1 MSTKLVCPFK
11 NEPVYYNSLSTEQE
25 LWLNQNVYGV
35 IYKITN
41 TINNKSYIGRRKCIK
56 NKLSS
61 LHNYWGSGL
70 YIKNAIKKH
79 GKENFIKE
87 YLDFAMSDE
96 ELDKLE
102 ILYIKE
108 FNTYKNGYNQTIGGE
123 HFRGEFS
130 NNESRKQK
138 ISNWSKEFWSNEE
151 NHKTAIEKRTGRKNS
166 KSTKEL
172 MSASAK
178 KSWTEERRR
187 KASESGNYSRT
198 YTPEQIEHNRQVHKG
213 KVHVND
219 GKTTISIKV
228 EELETYLSN
237 GWKRGNHKVVSSESK
252 KRMSEAA
259 KNRKPTTKGKKM
271 IHKDNIRK
279 YVLPCDLQKF
289 LDDGWLLGPVK

>member
-1 MSTKLVCPFK
+1 MSTELVCPFK
-11 NEPVYYNSLSTEQE
+11 NEIIYSDSLSTEQE
-25 LWLNQNVYGV
+25 LWFNQNVYGV

-56 NKLSS
+56 NKLGL
-61 LHNYWGSGL
+61 LHGYWGSGS
-70 YIKNAIKKH
+70 YIKNAIKKY

-102 ILYIKE
+102 ILYIEK
-108 FNTYKNGYNQTIGGE
+108 FGTYKNGYNQTVGGE
-123 HFRGEFS
+123 HFRGE
-130 NNESRKQK
+130 
-138 ISNWSKEFWSNEE
+138 ISNIKSIREKQSAWSKRFWSVQE
-151 NHKTAIEKRTGRKNS
+151 NHDILIQKRTGRKNS
-166 KSTKEL
+166 DATKML
-172 MSASAK
+172 MSESAK
-178 KSWTEERRR
+178 KSWTDERRK
-187 KASESGNYSRT
+187 KASESGNYIHLLPPESRKSQIQKIT
-198 YTPEQIEHNRQVHKG
+198 GSKWVTNDVEQFYIKPCEIEH
-213 KVHVND
+213 
-219 GKTTISIKV
+219 
-228 EELETYLSN
+228 YLSK
-237 GWKRGNHKVVSSESK
+237 GFHLGKLKVSDEAK

>member
-1 MSTKLVCPFK
+1 MSTELVCPFE
-11 NEPVYYNSLSTEQE
+11 NEIIYSDSLSTKQE

-56 NKLSS
+56 NKLGL
-61 LHNYWGSGL
+61 LHGYWGSGT
-70 YIKNAIKKH
+70 YIKNAIRKY

-102 ILYIKE
+102 ILYIEK
-108 FNTYKNGYNQTIGGE
+108 FCTYKNGYNQTIGGE
-123 HFRGEFS
+123 HFRGEIPNIKS
-130 NNESRKQK
+130 IREKQ
-138 ISNWSKEFWSNEE
+138 SAWSKRFWSVPE
-151 NHKTAIEKRTGRKNS
+151 NHDRQVQKRTGRRNS
-166 KSTKEL
+166 ESTKML
-172 MSASAK
+172 MSEAAK
-178 KSWTEERRR
+178 KSWTDERRK
-187 KASESGNYSRT
+187 KASESGNYIHLLPPESRKSQIQKIT
-198 YTPEQIEHNRQVHKG
+198 GSKWVTNDVEQFYVKPYEIEH
-213 KVHVND
+213 
-219 GKTTISIKV
+219 
-228 EELETYLSN
+228 YLSN
-237 GWKRGNHKVVSSESK
+237 GFHLGKLKVSNETK

-289 LDDGWLLGPVK
+289 LDDGWLLGPVG

>member
-1 MSTKLVCPFK
+1 MSTELVCPFK
-11 NEPVYYNSLSTEQE
+11 NEIIYSDSLSTEQE

-56 NKLSS
+56 NKLGL
-61 LHNYWGSGL
+61 LHRYWGSGS
-70 YIKNAIKKH
+70 YIKNAIKKY

-102 ILYIKE
+102 ILYIEK
-108 FNTYKNGYNQTIGGE
+108 FGTYKNGYNQTVGGE
-123 HFRGEFS
+123 HFRGE
-130 NNESRKQK
+130 
-138 ISNWSKEFWSNEE
+138 ISNIKSIREKQSAWSKRFWSVQE
-151 NHKTAIEKRTGRKNS
+151 NHDSLIQKRTGRKNS
-166 KSTKEL
+166 DATKML
-172 MSASAK
+172 MSESAK
-178 KSWTEERRR
+178 KSWTDERRK
-187 KASESGNYSRT
+187 KASESGNYIHLLPPESRKSQIQKIT
-198 YTPEQIEHNRQVHKG
+198 GSKWVTNDVEQFYIKPYEIEH
-213 KVHVND
+213 
-219 GKTTISIKV
+219 
-228 EELETYLSN
+228 YLSK
-237 GWKRGNHKVVSSESK
+237 GFHLGKLKVSDEAK

>member
-1 MSTKLVCPFK
+1 MSTELVCPFK
-11 NEPVYYNSLSTEQE
+11 NEIIYSDSLSTEQE

-56 NKLSS
+56 NKLGL
-61 LHNYWGSGL
+61 LHRYWGSGS
-70 YIKNAIKKH
+70 YIKNAIKKY

-102 ILYIKE
+102 ILYIEK
-108 FNTYKNGYNQTIGGE
+108 FGTYKNGYNQTVGGE
-123 HFRGEFS
+123 HFRGE
-130 NNESRKQK
+130 
-138 ISNWSKEFWSNEE
+138 ISNIKSIREKQSAWSKRFWSVQE
-151 NHKTAIEKRTGRKNS
+151 NHDSLIQKRTGRKNS
-166 KSTKEL
+166 DATKML
-172 MSASAK
+172 MSESAK
-178 KSWTEERRR
+178 KSWTDERRK
-187 KASESGNYSRT
+187 KASESGNYIHLLPPESRKSQIQKIT
-198 YTPEQIEHNRQVHKG
+198 GSKWVTNDVEQFYIKPYEIEY
-213 KVHVND
+213 
-219 GKTTISIKV
+219 
-228 EELETYLSN
+228 YLSK
-237 GWKRGNHKVVSSESK
+237 GFHLGKLKVSDEAK

>member
-1 MSTKLVCPFK
+1 MSTELVCPFK
-11 NEPVYYNSLSTEQE
+11 NEIIYSDSLSTEQE

-56 NKLSS
+56 NKLGL
-61 LHNYWGSGL
+61 LHRYWGSGS
-70 YIKNAIKKH
+70 YIKNAIKKY

-102 ILYIKE
+102 ILYIEK
-108 FNTYKNGYNQTIGGE
+108 FGTYKNGYNQTVGGE
-123 HFRGEFS
+123 HFRGE
-130 NNESRKQK
+130 
-138 ISNWSKEFWSNEE
+138 ISNIKSIREKQSAWSKRFWSVQE
-151 NHKTAIEKRTGRKNS
+151 NHDILIQKRTGRKNS
-166 KSTKEL
+166 DATKML
-172 MSASAK
+172 MSESAK
-178 KSWTEERRR
+178 KSWTDERRK
-187 KASESGNYSRT
+187 KASESGNYIHLLPPESRKSQIQKIT
-198 YTPEQIEHNRQVHKG
+198 GSKWVTNDVEQFYIKPCEIEH
-213 KVHVND
+213 
-219 GKTTISIKV
+219 
-228 EELETYLSN
+228 YLSK
-237 GWKRGNHKVVSSESK
+237 GFHLGKLKVSDEAK

>member
-1 MSTKLVCPFK
+1 MSTELVCPFK
-11 NEPVYYNSLSTEQE
+11 NEIIYSDSLSTEQE

-56 NKLSS
+56 NKLGL
-61 LHNYWGSGL
+61 LHRYWGSGS
-70 YIKNAIKKH
+70 YIKNAIKKY

-102 ILYIKE
+102 ILYIEK
-108 FNTYKNGYNQTIGGE
+108 FGTYKNGYNQTVGGE
-123 HFRGEFS
+123 HFRGE
-130 NNESRKQK
+130 
-138 ISNWSKEFWSNEE
+138 ISNIKSIREKQSAWSKRFWSVQE
-151 NHKTAIEKRTGRKNS
+151 NHDSLVQKRTGRKNS
-166 KSTKEL
+166 DATKML
-172 MSASAK
+172 MSESAK
-178 KSWTEERRR
+178 KSWTDERRK
-187 KASESGNYSRT
+187 KASESGNYIHLLPPESRKSQIQKIT
-198 YTPEQIEHNRQVHKG
+198 GSKWVTNDVEQFYIKPYEIEY
-213 KVHVND
+213 
-219 GKTTISIKV
+219 
-228 EELETYLSN
+228 YLSK
-237 GWKRGNHKVVSSESK
+237 GFHLGKLKVSDEAK

>member
-1 MSTKLVCPFK
+1 MSTELVCPFK
-11 NEPVYYNSLSTEQE
+11 NEIIYSDSLSTEQE

-56 NKLSS
+56 NKLGL
-61 LHNYWGSGL
+61 LHRYWGSGS
-70 YIKNAIKKH
+70 YIKNAIKKY

-102 ILYIKE
+102 ILYIEK
-108 FNTYKNGYNQTIGGE
+108 FGTYKNGYNQTVGGE
-123 HFRGEFS
+123 HFRGE
-130 NNESRKQK
+130 
-138 ISNWSKEFWSNEE
+138 ISNIKSIREKQSAWSKRFWSVQE
-151 NHKTAIEKRTGRKNS
+151 NHDSLVQKRTGRKNS
-166 KSTKEL
+166 DATKML
-172 MSASAK
+172 MSESAK
-178 KSWTEERRR
+178 KSWTDERRK
-187 KASESGNYSRT
+187 KASESGNYIHLLPPESRKSQIQKIT
-198 YTPEQIEHNRQVHKG
+198 GSKWVTNDVEQFYIKPCEIEH
-213 KVHVND
+213 
-219 GKTTISIKV
+219 
-228 EELETYLSN
+228 YLSK
-237 GWKRGNHKVVSSESK
+237 GFHLGKLKVSDEAK

>member
-1 MSTKLVCPFK
+1 MSTELVCPFK
-11 NEPVYYNSLSTEQE
+11 NEIIYSDSLSTEQE

-56 NKLSS
+56 NKLGF
-61 LHNYWGSGL
+61 LHRYWGSGS
-70 YIKNAIKKH
+70 YIKNAIKKY

-102 ILYIKE
+102 ILYIEK
-108 FNTYKNGYNQTIGGE
+108 FGTYKNGYNQTIGGE
-123 HFRGEFS
+123 HFRGEVPNIKS
-130 NNESRKQK
+130 IREKQ
-138 ISNWSKEFWSNEE
+138 SVWSKRFWSVQE
-151 NHKTAIEKRTGRKNS
+151 NHDSLVQKRTGRKNS
-166 KSTKEL
+166 DATKML
-172 MSASAK
+172 MSESAK
-178 KSWTEERRR
+178 KSWTDERRK
-187 KASESGNYSRT
+187 KASESGNYIHLLPPESRKSQIQKIT
-198 YTPEQIEHNRQVHKG
+198 GSKWVTNGVEQFYIKPCEIEH
-213 KVHVND
+213 
-219 GKTTISIKV
+219 
-228 EELETYLSN
+228 YLSK
-237 GWKRGNHKVVSSESK
+237 GFHLGKLKVSDEAK

-271 IHKDNIRK
+271 IHKGNIRK